1 MRTHTFDYSVR
12 LRKDRKEG
20 KRLKMAVIA
29 TKIMIVLFGGAAYL
43 AVAGTLIVYALGNNK
58 ATKGKRTIFGILG
71 AVMFWSAIYTVV
83 QIIKIKN
90 GI

>member
-1 MRTHTFDYSVR
+1 M
-12 LRKDRKEG
+12 KA
-20 KRLKMAVIA
+20 AVIA
-29 TKIMIVLFGGAAYL
+29 TIILIALFGGAAYL
-43 AVAGTLIVYALGNNK
+43 ATAGTLIIYALGNNK
-58 ATKGKRTIFGILG
+58 ATKGKRTFFGILG

>member
-1 MRTHTFDYSVR
+1 M
-12 LRKDRKEG
+12 
-20 KRLKMAVIA
+20 VIA
-29 TKIMIVLFGGAAYL
+29 TIILIVLFGGAAYL
-43 AVAGTLIVYALGNNK
+43 AVAGTLIICALGNNTE
-58 ATKGKRTIFGILG
+58 TKGKRIFFGILG

>member
-1 MRTHTFDYSVR
+1 M
-12 LRKDRKEG
+12 KA
-20 KRLKMAVIA
+20 AVIA
-29 TKIMIVLFGGAAYL
+29 TIILVVLFGGAAYL
-43 AVAGTLIVYALGNNK
+43 AAAGTMIIYALGNNK
-58 ATKGKRTIFGILG
+58 ATKGKRTFFGILG

>member
-1 MRTHTFDYSVR
+1 MAEIFEYLTKV
-12 LRKDRKEG
+12 LGKEEEG
-20 KRLKMAVIA
+20 VWKRIAV
-29 TKIMIVLFGGAAYL
+29 
-43 AVAGTLIVYALGNNK
+43 
-58 ATKGKRTIFGILG
+58 FGILG

>member
-1 MRTHTFDYSVR
+1 M
-12 LRKDRKEG
+12 
-20 KRLKMAVIA
+20 KMPIIA
-29 TKIMIVLFGGAAYL
+29 TLFMVVLFGGAAYI
-43 AVAGTLIVYALGNNK
+43 AVAGTLIIYALGNNK
-58 ATKGKRTIFGILG
+58 ATKRKRTFFGILG

>member
-1 MRTHTFDYSVR
+1 M
-12 LRKDRKEG
+12 KA
-20 KRLKMAVIA
+20 AVIV
-29 TKIMIVLFGGAAYL
+29 TIILVVLFGGAAYL
-43 AVAGTLIVYALGNNK
+43 AAAGTLIIYALGNNK
-58 ATKGKRTIFGILG
+58 AAKGKRAFFGILG

>member
-1 MRTHTFDYSVR
+1 
-12 LRKDRKEG
+12 
-20 KRLKMAVIA
+20 
-29 TKIMIVLFGGAAYL
+29 MIFPPELEQDPGVSRVVQFPVNNFPDPGF
-43 AVAGTLIVYALGNNK
+43 IYALGNNK
-58 ATKGKRTIFGILG
+58 AAKGKRTFFGILG

>member
-1 MRTHTFDYSVR
+1 MKVT
-12 LRKDRKEG
+12 
-20 KRLKMAVIA
+20 VIA
-29 TKIMIVLFGGAAYL
+29 TIILITLFGGAAYL
-43 AVAGTLIVYALGNNK
+43 AAAGTLIIYALGNKK
-58 ATKGKRTIFGILG
+58 ATKGKRTFFGILG